1 MQPPYNPFNF
11 HNKHDCENDVVIR
24 SCGKPIQT
32 NLNHLLEKNELR
44 KMSIEEFNE
53 YKNKLTGF
61 RKLEN
66 EEEFILKGIERKLK
80 SLESL
85 KKCRKKKKI
94 ELELMSKE
102 IIEIKEKTVELKKQ
116 NESITQVLCDCQNCN
131 KHLTKIPLN

>member
-11 HNKHDCENDVVIR
+11 HNRHDCENDVVIQL
-24 SCGKPIQT
+24 CGKPIQT

-66 EEEFILKGIERKLK
+66 EEELILKGVERKLK

-102 IIEIKEKTVELKKQ
+102 VIEIKEKTIELKKQ
-116 NESITQVLCDCQNCN
+116 NESITQVLCDCKTCN
-131 KHLTKIPLN
+131 KRLNKIPLN